1 MINESRTRTFKLGVL
16 SRRGPIAIDSQNIPH
31 LAHIGGLTRVL
42 PELANHCDVEWTVL
56 NRCESGVA
64 SKSFDYREFS
74 NSKHPYEL
82 VISQA
87 QIDSNSTSDWF
98 CANYLWQLMHDLA
111 LPHIESAQLAK
122 FLTDLT
128 QENQKILET
137 ALNTAN
143 NGYFINDFHLAP
155 SVKLLREY
163 DYSVPISFFLHTPWP
178 KNQQQDSIANETLR
192 YLASG
197 MLCADFIN
205 FQTPADLKSF
215 VAFVAENFPVRITYG
230 DLISI
235 SSETYSAQL
244 LVNPVSVD
252 ATALAQLSHKPPSDL
267 RDEDLLFVHIARSD
281 PAKNTLGVIAA
292 VTQLLTDRSPNSRRI
307 FLDLYIVPSRQDFLA
322 YQELLTQIQTLV
334 ADFNSGFVSD
344 YQDPMRLHVGNDYAR
359 ALGALRRFDVLLAP
373 SWADGMNLVV
383 KEAAVLNVRNGVIV
397 ATPKVGAMAELGTSC
412 IIANSPQPDCLI
424 QAINLAMN
432 LSEDER
438 KKMSANLKSNL
449 KLVDLNSW
457 VLKTLRPIMELTK
470 SQLASFVRL

>member
-1 MINESRTRTFKLGVL
+1 LIDESRPRTFKLGVL
-16 SRRGPIAIDSQNIPH
+16 SRRGPIAIDSQNIPQ

-42 PELANHCDVEWTVL
+42 PELANHCDVNWVVL

-64 SKSFDYREFS
+64 GKSFDYREFS

-87 QIDSNSTSDWF
+87 QIDSSSTSDWF

-111 LPHIESAQLAK
+111 VPHIESAQLSK
-122 FLTDLT
+122 FLTDST

-143 NGYFINDFHLAP
+143 NAYFINDFHLAP

-163 DYSVPISFFLHTPWP
+163 DSSVPISFFLHTPWP
-178 KNQQQDSIANETLR
+178 KNQLQDSTANETLR
-192 YLASG
+192 YLAAG

-205 FQTPADLKSF
+205 FQTPADLMSFVSF
-215 VAFVAENFPVRITYG
+215 VAESFQVRITFG
-230 DLISI
+230 EVTSI
-235 SSETYSAQL
+235 YSETYSAQL
-244 LVNPVSVD
+244 RVHPVSVD
-252 ATALAQLSHKPPSDL
+252 ATSLAQLPHKL
-267 RDEDLLFVHIARSD
+267 TNYLQEEDLLFVHIARSD

-322 YQELLTQIQTLV
+322 YQELLTQIQTQV

-344 YQDPMRLHVGNDYAR
+344 YRDPIRLHVGNDYAR

-373 SWADGMNLVV
+373 SWADGMNLVI
-383 KEAAVLNVRNGVIV
+383 KEAAVLNVRKGVIV
-397 ATPKVGAMAELGTSC
+397 ATPKVGAMAALGSSC
-412 IIANSPQPDCLI
+412 IIADSPHPARLLE
-424 QAINLAMN
+424 AIELAMK
-432 LSEDER
+432 LPQKQRQQMSSELN
-438 KKMSANLKSNL
+438 SLVKSNN
-449 KLVDLNSW
+449 LNSW
-457 VLKTLRPIMELTK
+457 ALEILQPVIELAE
-470 SQLASFVRL
+470 SRSASFVRL

>member
-1 MINESRTRTFKLGVL
+1 LIDETGTRAFRLGVL

-42 PELANHCDVEWTVL
+42 PELANHCDVDWTVL
-56 NRCESGVA
+56 NRSETSVTG
-64 SKSFDYREFS
+64 KSFDYREFS
-74 NSKHPYEL
+74 NSKHPYDL

-87 QIDSNSTSDWF
+87 QIDSSSTSDWF
-98 CANYLWQLMHDLA
+98 CANYLWQLLHDLA
-111 LPHIESAQLAK
+111 LPHIESAHLSK
-122 FLTDLT
+122 YLNDLT

-137 ALNTAN
+137 ALNPASN
-143 NGYFINDFHLAP
+143 AYFINDFHLAP
-155 SVKLLREY
+155 AVKLLREY
-163 DYSVPISFFLHTPWP
+163 DSSVPISFFLHTPWP
-178 KNQQQDSIANETLR
+178 KNQQQDSVANETLR

-215 VAFVAENFPVRITYG
+215 MAFVAENFQVQITYG
-230 DLISI
+230 EVTSI

-244 LVNPVSVD
+244 RVNPVSVD
-252 ATALAQLSHKPPSDL
+252 ATSLAQLPHKPPSDL

-322 YQELLTQIQTLV
+322 YQDLLTQIQTQV

-344 YQDPMRLHVGNDYAR
+344 YRDPIRLHVGNDYAR

-373 SWADGMNLVV
+373 SWADGMNLVI

-397 ATPKVGAMAELGTSC
+397 ATPKVGAMATLGSSC
-412 IIANSPQPDCLI
+412 IIADSPHPAPLLKAIELAIKLPEI
-424 QAINLAMN
+424 QRQQM
-432 LSEDER
+432 LSEIN
-438 KKMSANLKSNL
+438 SLVKSNN
-449 KLVDLNSW
+449 LNSW
-457 VLKTLRPIMELTK
+457 AFEILQPIIELAESK
-470 SQLASFVRL
+470 SASFVRL

>member
-1 MINESRTRTFKLGVL
+1 M
-16 SRRGPIAIDSQNIPH
+16 
-31 LAHIGGLTRVL
+31 
-42 PELANHCDVEWTVL
+42 
-56 NRCESGVA
+56 
-64 SKSFDYREFS
+64 
-74 NSKHPYEL
+74 
-82 VISQA
+82 ISQA

-98 CANYLWQLMHDLA
+98 CANYLWPLMHDLA
-111 LPHIESAQLAK
+111 LPHIESVQLSK

-128 QENQKILET
+128 QENQKILEA

-143 NGYFINDFHLAP
+143 NAYFINDFHLAP

-163 DYSVPISFFLHTPWP
+163 DSSVPISFFLHTPWA

-215 VAFVAENFPVRITYG
+215 VAFVAENFQVRITHG
-230 DLISI
+230 EATSI

-252 ATALAQLSHKPPSDL
+252 ATALAQLPHKPPSDL

-281 PAKNTLGVIAA
+281 PAKNTLGVITA
-292 VTQLLTDRSPNSRRI
+292 VMHLLKNRSLVSRRI

-322 YQELLTQIQTLV
+322 YQELLREIQTRV

-344 YQDPMRLHVGNDYAR
+344 YHDPIRLHVGNDYAR

-373 SWADGMNLVV
+373 SWADGMNLVI
-383 KEAAVLNVRNGVIV
+383 KEAAVLNVRNGVII

-424 QAINLAMN
+424 QAINLAMKLPEN
-432 LSEDER
+432 QRQQMLSEI
-438 KKMSANLKSNL
+438 NPLVKSNN
-449 KLVDLNSW
+449 LNSW
-457 VLKTLRPIMELTK
+457 AFEILQPIIELAESK
-470 SQLASFVRL
+470 SASFVSL

>member
-1 MINESRTRTFKLGVL
+1 MIDESRTRTFKLGVL
-16 SRRGPIAIDSQNIPH
+16 SRRGPITIDSQNIPH

-42 PELANHCDVEWTVL
+42 PELANHCDVNWVVL

-64 SKSFDYREFS
+64 GKSFDYGEFS

-87 QIDSNSTSDWF
+87 QIDSSSTSDWF

-111 LPHIESAQLAK
+111 LPNIESAQLSK

-137 ALNTAN
+137 ALNITN
-143 NGYFINDFHLAP
+143 NAYFINDFHLAP

-163 DYSVPISFFLHTPWP
+163 DSSFPISFFLHTPWP
-178 KNQQQDSIANETLR
+178 KNQQLDSVANETLR

-215 VAFVAENFPVRITYG
+215 VAFVAENFQVRITYG
-230 DLISI
+230 EVISL

-244 LVNPVSVD
+244 RVNPVSVD
-252 ATALAQLSHKPPSDL
+252 ATALAQLPHKSPSHM
-267 RDEDLLFVHIARSD
+267 REEDLLFVHIARSD
-281 PAKNTLGVIAA
+281 PAKNTLGVITA
-292 VTQLLTDRSPNSRRI
+292 VTQLLTDRSLVSRRI

-322 YQELLTQIQTLV
+322 YQELLCEIQTRV

-344 YQDPMRLHVGNDYAR
+344 YQDPIRLHFGNDYAR

-373 SWADGMNLVV
+373 SWADGMNLVI

-397 ATPKVGAMAELGTSC
+397 ATPKVGAMATLGSSC
-412 IIANSPQPDCLI
+412 IIADSPHPAPLI
-424 QAINLAMN
+424 KAIELAMKLPEN
-432 LSEDER
+432 RRQQMLSEVN
-438 KKMSANLKSNL
+438 SLV
-449 KLVDLNSW
+449 KLNNLNSW
-457 VLKTLRPIMELTK
+457 AFEILQPIIELAESK
-470 SQLASFVRL
+470 SASFVRL

>member
-1 MINESRTRTFKLGVL
+1 MIDESRTRTFKLGVL

-111 LPHIESAQLAK
+111 LPHIESAQLTK

-137 ALNTAN
+137 ALSTAN
-143 NGYFINDFHLAP
+143 NAYFINDFHLAP

-178 KNQQQDSIANETLR
+178 KNHQQDSVANETLR

-292 VTQLLTDRSPNSRRI
+292 VTQLLTDRSPKRRRI

-322 YQELLTQIQTLV
+322 YQELLMQIQTQV
-334 ADFNSGFVSD
+334 AKFNSGFVSD
-344 YQDPMRLHVGNDYAR
+344 YQDPIRLHVGDDYAR

-383 KEAAVLNVRNGVIV
+383 KEAAVLNVRKGVIV
-397 ATPKVGAMAELGTSC
+397 ATPKVGAMATLGSSC
-412 IIANSPQPDCLI
+412 IIADSPHPARLLE
-424 QAINLAMN
+424 AIELAMK
-432 LSEDER
+432 LPQKQRQQMSSELN
-438 KKMSANLKSNL
+438 SLVKSNN
-449 KLVDLNSW
+449 LNSW
-457 VLKTLRPIMELTK
+457 AFEILQPIIELAETR
-470 SQLASFVRL
+470 SASFVRL

>member
-1 MINESRTRTFKLGVL
+1 MIDESRTRTFKLGVL
-16 SRRGPIAIDSQNIPH
+16 SRRGPIVIDSQNIPQ

-42 PELANHCDVEWTVL
+42 PELANHCDVNWVVL
-56 NRCESGVA
+56 NRCETGVA
-64 SKSFDYREFS
+64 GKSYDYREFS

-87 QIDSNSTSDWF
+87 QIDSSSTSDWF

-111 LPHIESAQLAK
+111 LPNIESAQLSK

-137 ALNTAN
+137 ALNITN
-143 NGYFINDFHLAP
+143 NAYFINDFHLAP

-163 DYSVPISFFLHTPWP
+163 DSSFPISFFLHTPWP
-178 KNQQQDSIANETLR
+178 KNQQQDSVANETLR

-215 VAFVAENFPVRITYG
+215 VAFVAENFQVRITYG
-230 DLISI
+230 EVISL

-244 LVNPVSVD
+244 RVNPVSVD
-252 ATALAQLSHKPPSDL
+252 ATALAQLPHKSPSYL
-267 RDEDLLFVHIARSD
+267 QEEDLLFVHIARSD
-281 PAKNTLGVIAA
+281 PAKNTLGVITA
-292 VTQLLTDRSPNSRRI
+292 VMHLLKNRSLVSRRI

-322 YQELLTQIQTLV
+322 YQELLCEIQTRV

-344 YQDPMRLHVGNDYAR
+344 YQDPIRLHVGNDYAR

-373 SWADGMNLVV
+373 SWADGMNLVI

-397 ATPKVGAMAELGTSC
+397 ATPKVGAMATLGSSC
-412 IIANSPQPDCLI
+412 IIAHSPHPARLI
-424 QAINLAMN
+424 KAIELAMKLPEN
-432 LSEDER
+432 RRQQMLSEVN
-438 KKMSANLKSNL
+438 SLV
-449 KLVDLNSW
+449 KLHNLNSW
-457 VLKTLRPIMELTK
+457 AFEILQPIIELAESK
-470 SQLASFVRL
+470 SASFVRL

>member
-1 MINESRTRTFKLGVL
+1 LIEDSGAKTFQLGVL
-16 SRRGPIAIDSQNIPH
+16 SRRGPITIDSQNIAH

-42 PELANHCDVEWTVL
+42 PELANHCDVNWIVL
-56 NRCESGVA
+56 NRGESGGA
-64 SKSFDYREFS
+64 SQSFNHQDFS
-74 NSKHPYEL
+74 MSKQPYEL
-82 VISQA
+82 VISQS

-111 LPHIESAQLAK
+111 LPLIDSVQLSNYLA
-122 FLTDLT
+122 DLT

-137 ALNTAN
+137 ALTNAN
-143 NGYFINDFHLAP
+143 DAYFINDFHLAT

-163 DYSVPISFFLHTPWP
+163 DFAVPISFFLHIPWP
-178 KNQQQDSIANETLR
+178 KNQQQDSVANEALR
-192 YLASG
+192 YLSSG

-215 VAFVAENFPVRITYG
+215 VAFVAENFELQINDGEVT
-230 DLISI
+230 SI

-252 ATALAQLSHKPPSDL
+252 ATALVQLPHKSPSHLSE
-267 RDEDLLFVHIARSD
+267 EDLLFVHIARSD

-292 VTQLLTDRSPNSRRI
+292 VTELLRNRSLNSRRM

-322 YQELLTQIQTLV
+322 YQELLREIQTRV

-344 YQDPMRLHVGNDYAR
+344 YQDPIRLHIDNDYAG

-383 KEAAVLNVRNGVIV
+383 KEAAVLNQRNGVII
-397 ATPKVGAMAELGTSC
+397 ATAKVGAMAELGSSC
-412 IIANSPQPDCLI
+412 IIANSPKPDSVI
-424 QAINLAMN
+424 QAIELAMK
-432 LSEDER
+432 LSENQR
-438 KKMSANLKSNL
+438 QLMSANLKANL
-449 KLVDLNSW
+449 QVADLNSW
-457 VLKTLRPIMELTK
+457 ALKVIYPITELAK
-470 SQLASFVRL
+470 AQLASFVRL